1 MEIIIKKQ
9 PIDLQKIDFNFEELK
24 SEIKLSLEKYDNLLY
39 TDSQISE
46 AKADRASLNKF
57 FDALDNKRK
66 EIKNAC
72 LKPYVDFEAKVKEL
86 QELIKAPVTRIT
98 MQINDYDERRKL
110 VKKNEIENF
119 YQSIDISN
127 IINLEKIFDSK
138 WLNAT
143 AKMSAIQAEIT
154 KITDNIREDLKV
166 LQSTDS
172 EFSAQMKDKYLQ
184 TLNLAAAIAEKDRL
198 QLQNSKIQNFENQS
212 SEEKQQKTESETA
225 QIQNLQQID
234 FRVWVTAEQKQTI
247 KNFLIANN
255 IKYGKV
261 K

>member
-1 MEIIIKKQ
+1 
-9 PIDLQKIDFNFEELK
+9 
-24 SEIKLSLEKYDNLLY
+24 
-39 TDSQISE
+39 
-46 AKADRASLNKF
+46 
-57 FDALDNKRK
+57 
-66 EIKNAC
+66 
-72 LKPYVDFEAKVKEL
+72 
-86 QELIKAPVTRIT
+86 
-98 MQINDYDERRKL
+98 
-110 VKKNEIENF
+110 
-119 YQSIDISN
+119 
-127 IINLEKIFDSK
+127 
-138 WLNAT
+138 
-143 AKMSAIQAEIT
+143 MSAIQAEIT